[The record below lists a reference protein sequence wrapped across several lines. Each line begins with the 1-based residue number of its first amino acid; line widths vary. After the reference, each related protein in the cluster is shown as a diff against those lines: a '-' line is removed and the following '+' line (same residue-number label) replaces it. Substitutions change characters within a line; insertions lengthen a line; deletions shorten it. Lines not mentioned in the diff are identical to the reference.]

1 MQYHR
6 CNLITDESLFH
17 RRLFTL
23 SAKPTG
29 SASASGCFFRF
40 EGVGKGGVAVSFFSV
55 FRSVLSVEGE
65 VGGTP

>member
-1 MQYHR
+1 MYSNHF
-6 CNLITDESLFH
+6 DEKVFR

-29 SASASGCFFRF
+29 SASGEGCLSRF
-40 EGVGKGGVAVSFFSV
+40 KGECKDGTRGVAVSFFPV
-55 FRSVLSVEGE
+55 FRCVKGE